1 MWTTVLVLA
10 IAVNFEPSRPTLVP
24 LMLARPRPI
33 VQLTALYLGIFTTG
47 MVAGLLVLFVFHR
60 TPLGTDPVNGGR
72 VQIAIGL
79 FALLIAALTA
89 SNLLRRRRGAPAAD
103 GGIVDSATPLSR
115 SSSAS
120 SLGGIVDSAPR
131 LSRSSSASSLGDP
144 TQRPVEKVAEHARN
158 VLRKGNSAWVSFLL
172 GLGIGLP
179 SVDYLAVLVVIGASG
194 SSPLS
199 QIIALLVF
207 LVLGNSFI
215 AIPLAAY
222 VLAPHRTNRRMALC
236 QIWIRNRT
244 RRQIAAVLVAVG
256 LIQILLGASTLW
268 QHRDHDVA
276 VTASATGRIGFISGS
291 GSDRDGHQLAL
302 PTSTAVAGTVMVR
315 TRKVSNRIPVPMMK
329 PI

>member
-1 MWTTVLVLA
+1 M
-10 IAVNFEPSRPTLVP
+10 
-24 LMLARPRPI
+24 
-33 VQLTALYLGIFTTG
+33 
-47 MVAGLLVLFVFHR
+47 
-60 TPLGTDPVNGGR
+60 
-72 VQIAIGL
+72 
-79 FALLIAALTA
+79 
-89 SNLLRRRRGAPAAD
+89 
-103 GGIVDSATPLSR
+103 
-115 SSSAS
+115 
-120 SLGGIVDSAPR
+120 
-131 LSRSSSASSLGDP
+131 
-144 TQRPVEKVAEHARN
+144 
-158 VLRKGNSAWVSFLL
+158 SFLL

>member
-10 IAVNFEPSRPTLVP
+10 IAVTFEPSRPTLVP

-89 SNLLRRRRGAPAAD
+89 SNLLRRRRDAPAAD
-103 GGIVDSATPLSR
+103 
-115 SSSAS
+115 
-120 SLGGIVDSAPR
+120 
-131 LSRSSSASSLGDP
+131 GDP

>member
-1 MWTTVLVLA
+1 MLA

-89 SNLLRRRRGAPAAD
+89 SNLLRRRRDAPAAD
-103 GGIVDSATPLSR
+103 
-115 SSSAS
+115 
-120 SLGGIVDSAPR
+120 
-131 LSRSSSASSLGDP
+131 GDP

>member
-1 MWTTVLVLA
+1 M
-10 IAVNFEPSRPTLVP
+10 
-24 LMLARPRPI
+24 
-33 VQLTALYLGIFTTG
+33 
-47 MVAGLLVLFVFHR
+47 LFVFHR

-89 SNLLRRRRGAPAAD
+89 SNLLRRRRDAPAAD
-103 GGIVDSATPLSR
+103 
-115 SSSAS
+115 
-120 SLGGIVDSAPR
+120 
-131 LSRSSSASSLGDP
+131 GDP

>member
-1 MWTTVLVLA
+1 MWTTVVVLA
-10 IAVNFEPSRPTLVP
+10 TAVNFEPSRPTLVP
-24 LMLARPRPI
+24 LMLSRPRPI

-60 TPLGTDPVNGGR
+60 TPLGTDPANGGR

-89 SNLLRRRRGAPAAD
+89 SNLLRRRVKTGADQTPRP
-103 GGIVDSATPLSR
+103 DS
-115 SSSAS
+115 
-120 SLGGIVDSAPR
+120 
-131 LSRSSSASSLGDP
+131 
-144 TQRPVEKVAEHARN
+144 RPVEKVAEHARN

-194 SSPLS
+194 TSPLT
-199 QIIALLVF
+199 QVAALLVF
-207 LVLGNSFI
+207 LLLGNSFI

-222 VLAPHRTNRRMALC
+222 VLSPQRTNRWMALC

-256 LIQILLGASTLW
+256 VIQIVLGASTLW
-268 QHRDHDVA
+268 QHRDQTQWQARIANGDMYSGHDTA
-276 VTASATGRIGFISGS
+276 ETASVRSGGTGLGS
-291 GSDRDGHQLAL
+291 GVG
-302 PTSTAVAGTVMVR
+302 
-315 TRKVSNRIPVPMMK
+315 
-329 PI
+329 

>member
-33 VQLTALYLGIFTTG
+33 VQLTAPYLGIFTTG

-89 SNLLRRRRGAPAAD
+89 SNLLRRRRDAPAAD
-103 GGIVDSATPLSR
+103 
-115 SSSAS
+115 
-120 SLGGIVDSAPR
+120 
-131 LSRSSSASSLGDP
+131 GDP

>member
-89 SNLLRRRRGAPAAD
+89 SNLLRRRRDAPAAD
-103 GGIVDSATPLSR
+103 
-115 SSSAS
+115 
-120 SLGGIVDSAPR
+120 
-131 LSRSSSASSLGDP
+131 GDP
-144 TQRPVEKVAEHARN
+144 TQRPVEKVAENARN

>member
-1 MWTTVLVLA
+1 MWMTVAVLA
-10 IAVNFEPSRPTLVP
+10 TAVNFEPSRPTLVP

-33 VQLTALYLGIFTTG
+33 VQLAALYLGIFSTG

-79 FALLIAALTA
+79 FALLIAAVTA
-89 SNLLRRRRGAPAAD
+89 SNLLRRRRKRDAPAD
-103 GGIVDSATPLSR
+103 
-115 SSSAS
+115 
-120 SLGGIVDSAPR
+120 
-131 LSRSSSASSLGDP
+131 
-144 TQRPVEKVAEHARN
+144 RPVEKVAEHARN

-194 SSPLS
+194 ASPPV
-199 QIIALLVF
+199 QITALLVF
-207 LVLGNSFI
+207 LVLGNAFI

-222 VLAPHRTNRRMALC
+222 VLDPHRTNRRIALC
-236 QIWIRNRT
+236 QSWIRERT

-268 QHRDHDVA
+268 QARIDKRDVYSGHNAA
-276 VTASATGRIGFISGS
+276 VTASPTGLMGFISGS
-291 GSDRDGHQLAL
+291 G
-302 PTSTAVAGTVMVR
+302 
-315 TRKVSNRIPVPMMK
+315 
-329 PI
+329 

>member
-89 SNLLRRRRGAPAAD
+89 SNLLRRRRDAPAAD
-103 GGIVDSATPLSR
+103 
-115 SSSAS
+115 
-120 SLGGIVDSAPR
+120 
-131 LSRSSSASSLGDP
+131 GDP